1 MTTAL
6 TVDDIWK
13 LFQETNRLFQE
24 SERKWD
30 KSTQE
35 WKERIQETERIM
47 QENHAKTEQVMQENH
62 AKTEQ
67 VMQENHAKTERTVDR
82 VSLKVDQ
89 VSKQIGN
96 LGGRWGE
103 FVEGLIAP
111 SCIAMFTERG
121 IQVDEVFSRAKK
133 TIDGERV
140 EIDLLVANTVAAVL
154 VEVKS
159 HLEVE
164 DVRHHLNR
172 LEKFKTFFP
181 RYADCQVY
189 GAVAGIV
196 IAAKADQFAMNKG
209 LFVIVQSG
217 ETVKLANEQAFNPRV
232 W

>member
-1 MTTAL
+1 MAFHSVRIQL
-6 TVDDIWK
+6 HYI
-13 LFQETNRLFQE
+13 QLFQE
-24 SERKWD
+24 SERKWE
-30 KSTQE
+30 K
-35 WKERIQETERIM
+35 RIQENERIM
-47 QENHAKTEQVMQENH
+47 QENHAKTE
-62 AKTEQ
+62 
-67 VMQENHAKTERTVDR
+67 RTV
-82 VSLKVDQ
+82 KE

-133 TIDGERV
+133 TIAGERM
-140 EIDLLVANTVAAVL
+140 EIDLLVANTVAAIL

-159 HLEVE
+159 HLEVK
-164 DVRHHLNR
+164 DVQKHINQ

-181 RYADCQVY
+181 RYANCQVY

-196 IAAKADQFAMNKG
+196 IAAKADQFAMNQG

-217 ETVKLANEQAFNPRV
+217 ETVKLANEQEFKPRV